1 VLILVCAAQFVLQLD
16 FSIVNVALHTIQ
28 HDLHIAAASL
38 QWLITGYALSYG
50 SLLLLGGRI
59 GDLVGRRHLMMVGL
73 IVFGLSSLVCGVTN
87 SPVVLI
93 GARFVQGSGGALIAP
108 SALALLTRAYGDGQP
123 RIRALATFQASTA
136 AGAASGIFA
145 GGLLTQYIG
154 WRAVFLVNLPI
165 IAVLLTFAPIVLPRD
180 RVRHGRDPQAPRLDV
195 AGAILVTTAIAALIF
210 GLSDGQQN
218 GFGRP
223 ATVCA
228 LALAVALATA
238 FVVVEKRVAE
248 PMLPLSILADPARRA
263 ALTTLM
269 LTGAVLVAYVYFV
282 TLYLQGILGF
292 SAVRAGVYLV
302 PSTIAVLLSSA
313 LLARRLLTRFGTRV
327 MLMIGLTSILLA
339 QVWLS
344 QLSAT
349 DSYLYRVFPALL
361 LSGLGMGTAIPAASV
376 AVTTGVAPGD
386 QGLAGG
392 LFVTA
397 QQVGAAIGLAVLAT
411 IAAAR
416 THATGG
422 NVVAGYQASF
432 RVATGIVLL
441 AMLVVMLLLR
451 RRTSMVDVSDANA
464 GAARSAGGLTSGQA
478 DDRSSSWPP
487 SSRRFPLSRGNGW
500 QMSI

>member
-1 VLILVCAAQFVLQLD
+1 VGHGRQTGPSIADTQRPRSVLILVCAAQFVLQLD

-28 HDLHIAAASL
+28 LELHIAAASL

-59 GDLVGRRHLMMVGL
+59 GDLVGRRHLLMVGL
-73 IVFGLSSLVCGVTN
+73 VVFGLSSLVCGVTN

-108 SALALLTRAYGDGQP
+108 SALALLTRAFDEGQP
-123 RIRALATFQASTA
+123 RIRALSAFQASTA
-136 AGAASGIFA
+136 AGAATGIFA

-165 IAVLLTFAPIVLPRD
+165 IAILLTFAPIVLPRD
-180 RVRHGRDPQAPRLDV
+180 RVRHGSNPDAKRLDV
-195 AGAILVTTAIAALIF
+195 TGAILVTAAIAALIF

-218 GFGRP
+218 GFSRP
-223 ATVCA
+223 TTVV
-228 LALAVALATA
+228 ALAVAGLLATM

-339 QVWLS
+339 QIWLS
-344 QLSAT
+344 QMSAS

-376 AVTTGVAPGD
+376 AVTTGVAAGD

-451 RRTSMVDVSDANA
+451 RRSPAAEASLPDSAVEEVVPVHQA
-464 GAARSAGGLTSGQA
+464 G
-478 DDRSSSWPP
+478 
-487 SSRRFPLSRGNGW
+487 
-500 QMSI
+500 